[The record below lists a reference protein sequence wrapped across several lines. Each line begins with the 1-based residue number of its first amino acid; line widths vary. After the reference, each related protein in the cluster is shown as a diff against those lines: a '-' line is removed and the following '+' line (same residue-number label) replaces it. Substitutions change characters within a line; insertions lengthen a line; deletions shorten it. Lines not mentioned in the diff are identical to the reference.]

1 MVLVDNKLRFGGK
14 VAIERLKQSTTAE
27 SAMRAVRNA
36 ILDGTFPPVS
46 QLREVPIATELG
58 TSRAPVREALR
69 HLEREGL
76 IVRVPFRGAFV
87 AEISPRAAAEI
98 AALRAILEP
107 YAVECA
113 LPYFATT
120 EGRAELVDTVN
131 RLSERTAAEDRPGS
145 IEAHLAVH
153 ALLYR
158 ASGNQALY
166 ETWKSWE
173 SQLRLFLAADHQSFP
188 QLSELAVTHRALLAA
203 IESGDTER
211 IRRELAWHIHS
222 QVPESASGPG
232 DALEAS

>member
-1 MVLVDNKLRFGGK
+1 

-27 SAMRAVRNA
+27 SALHAVRNA
-36 ILDGTFPPVS
+36 ILDGTFPPGS

-131 RLSERTAAEDRPGS
+131 RLSEASKHTWRCIVCCTAPQATRRSTKRGSPGS
-145 IEAHLAVH
+145 RSCVC
-153 ALLYR
+153 
-158 ASGNQALY
+158 SSPP
-166 ETWKSWE
+166 TTS
-173 SQLRLFLAADHQSFP
+173 
-188 QLSELAVTHRALLAA
+188 
-203 IESGDTER
+203 
-211 IRRELAWHIHS
+211 HS
-222 QVPESASGPG
+222 RS
-232 DALEAS
+232 

>member
-1 MVLVDNKLRFGGK
+1 M
-14 VAIERLKQSTTAE
+14 AIERLKQSTTAE
-27 SAMRAVRNA
+27 SALHAVRNA
-36 ILDGTFPPVS
+36 ILDGTFPPGS

-120 EGRAELVDTVN
+120 EGRAELADAVN
-131 RLSERTAAEDRPGS
+131 TLSERTAAEDRPGS

-153 ALLYR
+153 GVLYR

-166 ETWKSWE
+166 EVWKSWE
-173 SQLRLFLAADHQSFP
+173 SQLRLFLAVDHQAFP
-188 QLSELAVTHRALLAA
+188 DLSDLAESHRALVAA
-203 IESGDTER
+203 IETGDTGQV
-211 IRRELAWHIHS
+211 RRELAGHIHS
-222 QVPESASGPG
+222 QVPESVSGAQS
-232 DALEAS
+232 DAREAS

>member
-1 MVLVDNKLRFGGK
+1 

-27 SAMRAVRNA
+27 SALRAVRNA
-36 ILDGTFPPVS
+36 ILDGTFPPGS

-58 TSRAPVREALR
+58 TSRAPVREALN

-98 AALRAILEP
+98 AALRAMLEP

-120 EGRAELVDTVN
+120 EGREELVETVN
-131 RLSERTAAEDRPGS
+131 KLSEHAAAEDRPGS

-153 ALLYR
+153 SLLYR
-158 ASGNQALY
+158 ASGNDALY
-166 ETWKSWE
+166 DVWKSWE
-173 SQLRLFLAADHQSFP
+173 VQLRLFLAVDHKSFP
-188 QLSELAVTHRALLAA
+188 QLSDLAVSHRALLAA
-203 IESGDTER
+203 IESGDIER
-211 IRRELAWHIHS
+211 IRRELSGHIHS
-222 QVPESASGPG
+222 QVPESDSGAG